1 MNKQADQLVSEDS
14 GEAGLADVVRLAG
27 EEARRKKRAAL
38 SSHFQKIRSVVSAAR
53 MTKVKR

>member
-1 MNKQADQLVSEDS
+1 MNKPIVQFVTEDS
-14 GEAGLADVVRLAG
+14 AEAGLADVVRLAG

-53 MTKVKR
+53 LSRVKR

>member
-1 MNKQADQLVSEDS
+1 MNQQTVQFVSEDP

-27 EEARRKKRAAL
+27 EEARRKKKAAL

-53 MTKVKR
+53 LSKVKR